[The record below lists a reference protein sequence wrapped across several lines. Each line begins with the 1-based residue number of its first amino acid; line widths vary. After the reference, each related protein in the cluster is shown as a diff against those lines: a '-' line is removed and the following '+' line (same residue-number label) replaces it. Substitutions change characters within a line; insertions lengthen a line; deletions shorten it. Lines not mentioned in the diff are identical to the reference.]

1 MFFHDELPNIS
12 SITVVKFIK
21 YASMVHKKE
30 ATNEIRE
37 MLIHGPNWLE
47 MVGTLSRRGI
57 AARCFLVLC

>member
-12 SITVVKFIK
+12 SITVVKFTK

-37 MLIHGPNWLE
+37 MLIHDPTGLKW
-47 MVGTLSRRGI
+47 
-57 AARCFLVLC
+57 